1 MTYNQ
6 LEEKLLE
13 YNSFPTVQDLSINI
27 KAQKSY
33 FE

>member
-13 YNSFPTVQDLSINI
+13 YDSSPTVQDLSINI